1 MNILPRLLIL
11 FSVSIVAQGKQKI
24 QSTLEIL
31 EIANAKRTIIYSDNS
46 HFEAPNWSK
55 DGSYFVV
62 NKLGKLYKIDRKTGI
77 WNEILIN
84 ASLNANND
92 HGISPDGKSLVISS
106 NAVEPERETDE
117 HTSYIYTTTISGG
130 NLTCVT
136 EKSLSYWHGWS
147 PDGATLAF
155 VGQRNNQFD
164 IYTIPV
170 EGGNEIQ
177 LTNTPGL
184 DDGPD
189 YSYDG
194 KYIYFNSF
202 RSGIMEIWRMDADG
216 NNPIQLTDDKHS
228 NWFPHPSPDG
238 KYMVFLTFMDDLK
251 QDHPF
256 GKDVKIRLMDL
267 KTQVITDLTSVFFGG
282 QGTINVPSWSPDSK
296 HIAFVSYKVFN

>member
-1 MNILPRLLIL
+1 MRNLSKLLVL
-11 FSVSIVAQGKQKI
+11 FSVSIVAQERQKI

-31 EIANAKRTIIYSDNS
+31 EISTGKRTVIYSDTT
-46 HFEAPNWSK
+46 HFEAPNWSN

-62 NKLGKLYKIDRKTGI
+62 NKSGKLYKIDRETGV
-77 WNEILIN
+77 WNEIPIN
-84 ASLNANND
+84 AKLNANND

-106 NAVEPERETDE
+106 NAVEPEHATDE
-117 HTSYIYTTTISGG
+117 HTSYIYTTSIDGG
-130 NLTCVT
+130 NLTRVT

-155 VGQRNNQFD
+155 VGRRNNQFD
-164 IYTIPV
+164 IYSIPAN
-170 EGGNEIQ
+170 GGNEKQ
-177 LTNTPGL
+177 LTDTPGL

-189 YSYDG
+189 YSPDG

-216 NNPIQLTDDKHS
+216 KNPVQLTDDKHS

-238 KYMVFLTFMDDLK
+238 KYIVFLTFMDDLK
-251 QDHPF
+251 QGHPF
-256 GKDVKIRLMDL
+256 GKDVKLRLMDL
-267 KTQVITDLTSVFFGG
+267 KTQIITDLTPVFFGG

-296 HIAFVSYKVFN
+296 LIAFVSYKVLN